1 MMSNIYF
8 GLLLCLKFLNDYHF
22 IDNIK
27 LRNLIE
33 VGADISHRY
42 LALLNF
48 LLFNIAIWFNEIWI
62 GRHLGEEEKQK
73 KMIGK
78 SIM

>member
-1 MMSNIYF
+1 M
-8 GLLLCLKFLNDYHF
+8 CLKFLNDYHF

-42 LALLNF
+42 LALLHS
-48 LLFNIAIWFNEIWI
+48 LHFNIAIWFNEILSDGQGI
-62 GRHLGEEEKQK
+62 GRHLGEKEEQK

-78 SIM
+78 SKI